1 MHDDLTRAPLH
12 RRHDS
17 LKQCLIVAAALFL
30 VAAVSVLA
38 PRLAHSAAT
47 VELSRAPGQIIP
59 DRNFVHDIAI
69 ELVDPGREGLELSAR
84 LSDEGGLIQ
93 RPIDWRIRSAAG
105 EPVFAGQVGIADVAL
120 PPGDYRIEA
129 RYGNAALTRDLTLL
143 EGNRLIVSFV
153 LDVGG
158 LRVLPRLKGLG
169 FPEVDTESLVYAADG
184 TATPYDHLVL
194 ATGSYSFIPPMT
206 GVRTD
211 DGELL
216 PGVHGFRTIDETRA
230 MLDAVARCR
239 KAVVMG
245 GGLLGLEAA
254 RALQGHGLQVELVH
268 AMPHLMNMQL
278 APEAGAILK
287 KSVESLGIAVHLDV
301 FATEVIGGDRVRGV
315 GLADG
320 RRLDAD
326 LLVVAAGVR
335 PNTDIAVRSG
345 LEVERGIVVDDQLR
359 TDDPDVY
366 AIGECAQHR
375 GEVYGLVA
383 PAWEHA
389 TVLADVLTGTDPTA
403 EYHGSRTAT
412 KLKVAGVDVATM
424 GINTPERDDDEF
436 LVISEPRRGVH
447 LSVVI
452 RDDRLV
458 GATLLGDT
466 RKVAFLT
473 QAFDRGLALPEERI
487 TLLVDLSD
495 GAGSASG
502 MLSVAEMPAESQVCN
517 CNGVTKG
524 AICGAVADGCG
535 SVGEVMDATRAG
547 KGCGSCKGL
556 VKQIVEWAADGDL
569 AEDPTASYY
578 VPGIPLA
585 KPELMTAIRE
595 QDLRSVSAVFAALA
609 PGGTE
614 DATSKMGL
622 TSLLKMIWG
631 VDFIPEKDG
640 EFINDRV
647 HANIQRDGT
656 FSVVPQMKGGVTTP
670 AQLRRIAD
678 VAEKYEVPMVKITGG
693 QRIDLLGVRKEDLP
707 AMWDDL
713 GMPSGYAYGK
723 SMRTVKTCVGSDFCR
738 FGLGDSTQLGIDLET
753 RFQGIESPA
762 KMKLA
767 VVGCPRNCAEAYVK
781 DVGVVAVGTGR
792 WEVYVGGAAG
802 ASVRKGDLLATVGSP
817 EEVITLAGRF
827 MQYYRENANW
837 LERTYDFVPR
847 VGLDRIKAVLLDDSE
862 GIVADLDAGLQ
873 RSIDAYRDPWGQD
886 ARQPA
891 TPGQFRTSLPLI
903 ALPKVPVR

>member
-1 MHDDLTRAPLH
+1 MTAVLGGRPEGLTSLALEDDDFDPRA
-12 RRHDS
+12 R
-17 LKQCLIVAAALFL
+17 L
-30 VAAVSVLA
+30 VVVGNGMAGARFVEEVLERGGGDQFRITVLGDEPHGNYNRIMLSPVLA
-38 PRLAHSAAT
+38 GEEHEDDIVLNSHDWYADNGVTLRAGVRADRIDTAAK
-47 VELSRAPGQIIP
+47 V
-59 DRNFVHDIAI
+59 VH
-69 ELVDPGREGLELSAR
+69 
-84 LSDEGGLIQ
+84 
-93 RPIDWRIRSAAG
+93 
-105 EPVFAGQVGIADVAL
+105 
-120 PPGDYRIEA
+120 
-129 RYGNAALTRDLTLL
+129 
-143 EGNRLIVSFV
+143 
-153 LDVGG
+153 
-158 LRVLPRLKGLG
+158 
-169 FPEVDTESLVYAADG
+169 AADG
-184 TATPYDHLVL
+184 SVVPYDHLVL

-211 DGELL
+211 DGELK
-216 PGVHGFRTIDETRA
+216 PGVHGFRTIDETRT
-230 MLDAVARCR
+230 MLDAVGRCR
-239 KAVVMG
+239 RAVVMG

-254 RALQGHGLQVELVH
+254 RALQGHGLHVELVH

-278 APEAGAILK
+278 DAEAGAILK

-301 FATEVIGGDRVRGV
+301 FATEVFGTDRVEGV

-320 RRLDAD
+320 RRIDAD

-335 PNTDIAVRSG
+335 PNTDIGVRSG
-345 LEVERGIVVDDQLR
+345 LEVQRGIVVDDQLR

-389 TVLADVLTGTDPTA
+389 TVLADVLTGTDPDA

-412 KLKVAGVDVATM
+412 KLKVAGVDVAVM

-452 RDDRLV
+452 RDDKLI

-473 QAFDRGLALPEERI
+473 QAFDRGAPLPEERI
-487 TLLVDLSD
+487 RLLVDLSD
-495 GAGSASG
+495 GAEEVG
-502 MLSVAEMPAESQVCN
+502 VADMPRDSRVCN

-524 AICGAVADGCG
+524 AICGAVAEGCG
-535 SVGEVMDATRAG
+535 SVGEVMDRTRAG
-547 KGCGSCKGL
+547 KGCGSCKSL

-569 AEDPTASYY
+569 AEDPAASYY

-585 KPELMTAIRE
+585 KPDLMAAIRS
-595 QDLRSVSAVFAALA
+595 QDLRSVSAVFTALA
-609 PGGTE
+609 PGGQE
-614 DATSKMGL
+614 DAKSKMGL
-622 TSLLKMIWG
+622 TSLLKMLWG
-631 VDFIPEKDG
+631 HDYVRESDG

-647 HANIQRDGT
+647 HGNIQRDGT

-678 VAEKYEVPMVKITGG
+678 VAEKYEVPMVKVTGG

-707 AMWDDL
+707 AMWEDL

-738 FGLGDSTQLGIDLET
+738 FGLDDSTQLGIDLET

-762 KMKLA
+762 KIKMA

-781 DVGVVAVGTGR
+781 DVGVVAVGSGM

-802 ASVRKGDLLATVGSP
+802 ATVRKGDLLATVSSP
-817 EEVITLAGRF
+817 DEVLTLTGRF
-827 MQYYRENANW
+827 LQYYRENANW

-847 VGLDRIKAVLLDDSE
+847 VGLDRLRHVLLEDGE
-862 GIVADLDAGLQ
+862 GVVADLDAGIQ
-873 RSIDAYRDPWGQD
+873 RSIDAYTDPWGQD
-886 ARQPA
+886 GKQPA
-891 TPGQFRTSLPLI
+891 TPGQFRPSLPLI
-903 ALPKVPVR
+903 ALPKVPVRSAPKASGSRLEVGR

>member
-1 MHDDLTRAPLH
+1 MTAVLGGRPEGLTALRVDDELDTRG
-12 RRHDS
+12 R
-17 LKQCLIVAAALFL
+17 L
-30 VAAVSVLA
+30 VVVGNGMAGARFVEEVLERGGGDQFRITVFGDEPHGNYNRIMLSPVLA
-38 PRLAHSAAT
+38 GEEHEDDIVLNSHDWYADNGIDLRAGVRVARIDTAAK
-47 VELSRAPGQIIP
+47 L
-59 DRNFVHDIAI
+59 VH
-69 ELVDPGREGLELSAR
+69 
-84 LSDEGGLIQ
+84 
-93 RPIDWRIRSAAG
+93 
-105 EPVFAGQVGIADVAL
+105 AD
-120 PPGDYRIEA
+120 
-129 RYGNAALTRDLTLL
+129 
-143 EGNRLIVSFV
+143 
-153 LDVGG
+153 
-158 LRVLPRLKGLG
+158 
-169 FPEVDTESLVYAADG
+169 DG
-184 TATPYDHLVL
+184 SATPYDHLVL
-194 ATGSYSFIPPMT
+194 ATGSYSFIPPMA

-211 DGELL
+211 SGDLL
-216 PGVHGFRTIDETRA
+216 PGVYGFRTIDETRA
-230 MLDAVARCR
+230 LLAEAGSCR
-239 KAVVMG
+239 RAVVMG

-254 RALQGHGLQVELVH
+254 RALQGHGLQVDLVH
-268 AMPHLMNMQL
+268 AMPYLMNAQL
-278 APEAGAILK
+278 DPEAGAILK
-287 KSVESLGIAVHLDV
+287 KSVEQLGITVHLDV
-301 FATEVIGGDRVRGV
+301 LATEVVGTDRVEAV
-315 GLADG
+315 VLKDG
-320 RRLDAD
+320 RRIDTD

-335 PNTDIAVRSG
+335 PHTDVAVRSG
-345 LEVERGIVVDDQLR
+345 LEVERAVVVDDQLR

-389 TVLADVLTGTDPTA
+389 TVLADVLTGTDPDA

-412 KLKVAGVDVATM
+412 KLKVAGVDVAVM

-452 RDDRLV
+452 RDDKLV

-473 QAFDRGLALPEERI
+473 QAFDRGAPLPEERI
-487 TLLVDLSD
+487 RLLVDLSD
-495 GAGSASG
+495 GAEEVG
-502 MLSVAEMPAESQVCN
+502 VAEMPADSQVCN
-517 CNGVTKG
+517 CNGVSKG
-524 AICGAVADGCG
+524 DICGAVAGGCG
-535 SVGEVMDATRAG
+535 SVGEVMDRTRAG
-547 KGCGSCKGL
+547 KGCGSCKSL

-569 AEDPTASYY
+569 AEDPAASYY

-585 KPELMTAIRE
+585 KPELMAAIRE
-595 QDLRSVSAVFAALA
+595 RDLRSVSAVFAALA
-609 PGGTE
+609 PGGKD
-614 DATSKMGL
+614 DAKSKMGL
-622 TSLLKMIWG
+622 TSLLKMMWG
-631 VDFIPEKDG
+631 HDYIPEKDA
-640 EFINDRV
+640 EFVNDRV
-647 HANIQRDGT
+647 HGNIQRDGT

-678 VAEKYEVPMVKITGG
+678 VAEKYEVPMVKVTGG

-723 SMRTVKTCVGSDFCR
+723 SFRTVKTCVGSDFCR

-781 DVGVVAVGTGR
+781 DLGVVAIGNGR

-802 ASVRKGDLLATVGSP
+802 ASVRKGDLLATVDSP
-817 EEVITLAGRF
+817 EAVITLAGRF

-847 VGLDRIKAVLLDDSE
+847 VGLEKLKHVLLEDGE
-862 GIVADLDAGLQ
+862 GICADLDAGIQ

-886 ARQPA
+886 AKEPA
-891 TPGQFRTSLPLI
+891 TPGQFRPALPLI
-903 ALPKVPVR
+903 PLPKVPVR